1 MDEGKYLYC
10 VINESNERNFGPIG
24 IGGRGDDV
32 HTLGFRDLACVI
44 SPTPMT
50 KYVISRDNLIAQE
63 KVLEEVMKEYD
74 VLPFRFCT
82 IAASAEE
89 IRSLLMRRYNEL
101 KNMLRDMDNKV
112 ELGLKVTWRDL
123 NTIFREIGETDPQIV
138 NLKKKVTGKT
148 SSLSVNEKVELGKKV
163 KQKLEKKREAEGEDI
178 IDELRPR
185 CVDYRV
191 NKIAGENMVLNCAF
205 LVDKSHELDFDD
217 RVEELSGKY
226 GNRLNF
232 KYVGPVA
239 PFNFAELVIKW
250 GNEQ

>member
-24 IGGRGDDV
+24 IGGRGDEV
-32 HTLGFRDLACVI
+32 HTLCFRDLACVI

-82 IAASAEE
+82 IAAGAEE
-89 IRSLLMRRYNEL
+89 IRSLLMKRYHEL
-101 KNMLRDMDNKV
+101 KNLLRDMDNKV
-112 ELGLKVTWRDL
+112 ELGLKVFWLDL
-123 NTIFREIGETDPQIV
+123 SGIFREIGETDPRITS
-138 NLKKKVTGKT
+138 LKKKMAGK
-148 SSLSVNEKVELGKKV
+148 SSPPAVNEKVNLGKEV
-163 KQKLEKKREAEGEDI
+163 KQALEQKREAEAEEILDA
-178 IDELRPR
+178 LRPR
-185 CVDYRV
+185 CVDLRV

-205 LVDKSHELDFDD
+205 LVDKAHEIEFDD
-217 RVEELSGKY
+217 LVEELSRKY
-226 GNRLNF
+226 EDRLKF

-250 GNEQ
+250 GQEQ